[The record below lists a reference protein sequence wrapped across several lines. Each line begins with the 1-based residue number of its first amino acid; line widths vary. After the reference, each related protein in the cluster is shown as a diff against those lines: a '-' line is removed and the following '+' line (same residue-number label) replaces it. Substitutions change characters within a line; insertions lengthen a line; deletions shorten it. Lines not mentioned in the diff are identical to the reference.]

1 MILLIC
7 CSSCNNGNTASKQS
21 KPTIGFTTDTLSIDN
36 VSNKKLSIFVQD
48 EIVMSFDGNQDNS
61 ISMPLLD
68 VVRKCKDKNET
79 ALYALKN
86 NKTLQIK
93 VVVENELDTIY
104 KYNLSP
110 YYEEDVISSISGQCA
125 PLVSKF
131 SNPTQKIDIKKWL
144 FRKKEHL
151 DDENIH
157 LLCGLVNQLSKT
169 NMTEYITNST
179 IPIIHSFTS

>member
-110 YYEEDVISSISGQCA
+110 Y
-125 PLVSKF
+125 
-131 SNPTQKIDIKKWL
+131 
-144 FRKKEHL
+144 
-151 DDENIH
+151 
-157 LLCGLVNQLSKT
+157 
-169 NMTEYITNST
+169 
-179 IPIIHSFTS
+179 

>member
-131 SNPTQKIDIKKWL
+131 SNPTLKIDIKKWL

-151 DDENIH
+151 DDEI
-157 LLCGLVNQLSKT
+157 
-169 NMTEYITNST
+169 YIYYVG
-179 IPIIHSFTS
+179 